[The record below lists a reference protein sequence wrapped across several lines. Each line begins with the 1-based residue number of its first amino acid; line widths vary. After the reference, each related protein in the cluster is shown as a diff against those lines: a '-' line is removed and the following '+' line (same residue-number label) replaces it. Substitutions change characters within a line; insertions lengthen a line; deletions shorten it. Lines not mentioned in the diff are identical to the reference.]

1 MELLFDLFF
10 NQVVFSIRA
19 ENAIVLLSSK
29 LLNDFSAS
37 LNNYVAIMDGFYGS
51 LTLKIQ
57 FGPAIFL

>member
-10 NQVVFSIRA
+10 NQVVFSLRA
-19 ENAIVLLSSK
+19 QYTIVLLSSK

-37 LNNYVAIMDGFYGS
+37 LNNYVAIMDGFYGN